1 MLIFVFICKGIEE
14 KGAIWANI
22 GRILSDFS
30 REGGDFWRDFGAEME
45 FGGEIWGAGSGGIGR
60 CAPGRAEARP
70 QNQDGN

>member
-30 REGGDFWRDFGAEME
+30 RIFPGMGGDFWRDFGAEME
-45 FGGEIWGAGSGGIGR
+45 FGGEIWGPGAAG
-60 CAPGRAEARP
+60 
-70 QNQDGN
+70 